1 MVVTGSVLVPCLYIV
16 FVLEPYAVK
25 IYPDRFV
32 LRCILSSRIY
42 RFVDVSNVS
51 LDIVSQTKGG
61 FLKTVRVDFHSGK
74 TLQLAFPNVRQ
85 RLYDDLNSSWRV
97 AA

>member
-1 MVVTGSVLVPCLYIV
+1 MVIFGSALLVCLYIV
-16 FVLEPYAVK
+16 FVSEPYAVE

-42 RFVDVSNVS
+42 RFADVSNVS
-51 LDIVSQTKGG
+51 LDIVSQKSG

-85 RLYDDLNSSWRV
+85 RLYDDLNSNWQ
-97 AA
+97 AAA